1 MGIGSVGALGDGKV
15 VRVADAAERNWR
27 IISNG
32 PVRAIGELEYKGWK
46 VAGRRVDLVSRITQ
60 WAGERGFEHRISAAN
75 ADGLTLVA
83 GLTRKPGLDALAART
98 NASVKVIATWG
109 PQVVAPGTSAAH
121 DDLP

>member
-32 PVRAIGELEYKGWK
+32 PVRAIDELEYKGWK
-46 VAGRRVDLVSRITQ
+46 VAGRSVDLVSRITQ
-60 WAGERGFEHRISAAN
+60 WAGEHGFEHRISSAN

-83 GLTRKPGLDALAART
+83 GLTRKPGLDPI
-98 NASVKVIATWG
+98 ASQPNPGVK
-109 PQVVAPGTSAAH
+109 
-121 DDLP
+121 L